1 MIEKVNQVQEAAG
14 SCYSVLGANV
24 PPPLFFFWDYS
35 QSVSSQDG
43 TTLTAQTQSG
53 LLPPLWLAGA
63 KYLVRCAAQR
73 CTDANK
79 VKGTIR
85 TLRRE
90 RKKKPATILR
100 WKAQTLEGRNRVFL
114 LICVSFRSERTNQ
127 RKTPRVHL
135 HLWIQKLKNEKCQGP
150 ILQKSPSEESGVR
163 ARCSSSQGRICRF
176 QRNVF
181 TSTWWNWSEQTLHSL
196 KQLTATSAGY
206 CEWNKHTS
214 QLLPGGKCGFCCFV
228 LFFYEWVNCPFKNC
242 LVSTQAYYVK
252 CEKKCCTHMTE
263 VGLSVW
269 VHACQKRKIY

>member
-1 MIEKVNQVQEAAG
+1 M
-14 SCYSVLGANV
+14 SRRPFC
-24 PPPLFFFWDYS
+24 FWDYS
-35 QSVSSQDG
+35 QSVSSQGG

-100 WKAQTLEGRNRVFL
+100 WKTQTLEGRNRVFL

-135 HLWIQKLKNEKCQGP
+135 HLWIQKLKNEKMSRTNPTKITFRRIRSACKVQFLTRQD
-150 ILQKSPSEESGVR
+150 LQISAE
-163 ARCSSSQGRICRF
+163 RF
-176 QRNVF
+176 HFNMMELERTNP
-181 TSTWWNWSEQTLHSL
+181 
-196 KQLTATSAGY
+196 A
-206 CEWNKHTS
+206 
-214 QLLPGGKCGFCCFV
+214 
-228 LFFYEWVNCPFKNC
+228 
-242 LVSTQAYYVK
+242 
-252 CEKKCCTHMTE
+252 
-263 VGLSVW
+263 
-269 VHACQKRKIY
+269 